1 MTKIKFGTDG
11 WRAIIAKE
19 YTTDNV
25 ARVARASALWVK
37 KNFENPSVVISYD
50 CRFGGP
56 MFTEVAAKVLCEEGV
71 KVLMTDSYCST
82 PMVSL
87 GVVTHKAS
95 LGVVITA
102 SHNPPSY
109 NGYKLKAD
117 FGGPSIPKHVQEV
130 EDLIPESTTIPET
143 SLEEYKAKGLIE
155 IVDLEQEY
163 IDQVMANFD
172 MDAIYKADLKI
183 AYDGMYGAGQNA
195 MRRLFPNAHLLNC
208 DFNPSFRGQA
218 PEPLAKN
225 TKGLAKLIKE
235 EGNVAMG
242 ICNDGDAD
250 RIGVYDGNGRFID
263 SHHVILL
270 VIHYLCKYKGMKG
283 KIITAFSV
291 TDKAKKLAAHYGL
304 EQETTKIGFK
314 YIGEIMVTDGQD
326 VLLGGEESGGIAVKG
341 HIPERDG
348 IWVGIILLEA
358 MVKTGKSMVELIDEV
373 YEIVG
378 AFEFSRNDLHIPN
391 DQKLAIVEKCK
402 AGEFKNFGKFNVQRV
417 ETTDGFKFHLSDN
430 EWVMI
435 RPSGTE
441 PVLRVYAEAPSTEGV
456 QDILNTVGE
465 TILV

>member
-1 MTKIKFGTDG
+1 MITIKFGTDG

-25 ARVARASALWVK
+25 ARVAHATAAWVK
-37 KNFENPSVVISYD
+37 ANYENPSVVISYD

-56 MFTEVAAKVLCEEGV
+56 MFTEVATKVLCEAGV

-87 GVVTHKAS
+87 GVVKHKAS

-117 FGGPSIPKHVQEV
+117 FGGPSIPKHIKEV
-130 EDLIPESTTIPET
+130 EDLIPEQTSIPTTT
-143 SLEEYKAKGLIE
+143 LEEYKAKGLIE

-163 IDQVMANFD
+163 LDAIEANFD
-172 MDAIYKADLKI
+172 MKAIRESGLKI

-195 MRRLFPNAHLLNC
+195 MRRLFPDAHLLNC
-208 DFNPSFRGQA
+208 EYNPSFHGQA

-225 TKGLAKLIKE
+225 TKKLAKLMKD
-235 EGNVAMG
+235 EGDIAIG

-250 RIGVYDGNGRFID
+250 RIGVYDAAGTFVD
-263 SHHVILL
+263 SHHVLLLL
-270 VIHYLCKYKGMKG
+270 VHYMHKYKGMNG
-283 KIITAFSV
+283 KIVSSFTVS
-291 TDKAKKLAAHYGL
+291 DKVKKLAKHYGL
-304 EQETTKIGFK
+304 AQETTPVGFK
-314 YIGEIMVTDGQD
+314 HIGQIMVTPGED
-326 VLLGGEESGGIAVKG
+326 VLVGGEESGGIAVKG

-348 IWVGIILLEA
+348 IWTGLILLEA
-358 MVKTGKSMVELIDEV
+358 MVKTGKTLRELIEEI
-373 YEIVG
+373 YAIVG
-378 AFEFSRNDLHIPN
+378 GFDFSRNDLKLPME
-391 DQKLAIVEKCK
+391 QKLAIVEQCK
-402 AGEFKNFGKFNVQRV
+402 AGAYKSFGKFNVERV
-417 ETTDGFKFHLSDN
+417 ETIDGFKFHLSEN

-441 PVLRVYAEAPSTEGV
+441 PVLRVYAEAPDMDGV
-456 QDILNTVGE
+456 QDILNTVQD